1 MKTETV
7 EIKRFRKFETNK
19 FYPSHMGEESHHV
32 ANEFSMVVRAGNRIF
47 MRGQTAFDLDGNFHG
62 ENDVI
67 AQTENACRCIKQL
80 LEEAGGKMTDV
91 CKLTTYVTDRN
102 YRKDVYSVI
111 AKHFKGVYPVSTGLV
126 VNGLALP
133 EMLVE
138 IDVEAIISDDK

>member
-1 MKTETV
+1 MG
-7 EIKRFRKFETNK
+7 IKRYRKFETKK
-19 FYPSHMGEESHHV
+19 FYPANMGKESHHIS
-32 ANEFSMVVRAGNRIF
+32 NEFSMVVRAGNRIF
-47 MRGQTAFDLDGNFHG
+47 MRGQTGFDLDGKFHG

-67 AQTENACRCIKQL
+67 EQTENACRCIKQL
-80 LEEAGGKMTDV
+80 LEEAGGQLKDV

-102 YRKDVYSVI
+102 YRSEVYGVI

-138 IDVEAIISDDK
+138 IDVEAVITDN

>member
-1 MKTETV
+1 M
-7 EIKRFRKFETNK
+7 EIKRYRKFETNK
-19 FYPSHMGEESHHV
+19 FYPADMGEASHHV

-47 MRGQTAFDLDGNFHG
+47 MRGQTAFDLEGNFHG

-67 AQTENACRCIKQL
+67 EQTENACRCIKQL
-80 LEEAGGKMTDV
+80 LEEAGGKMEDV
-91 CKLTTYVTDRN
+91 CKLTTYVTDRS
-102 YRKDVYSVI
+102 YRKEAYSVI

-138 IDVEAIISDDK
+138 IDVEAIISSKE